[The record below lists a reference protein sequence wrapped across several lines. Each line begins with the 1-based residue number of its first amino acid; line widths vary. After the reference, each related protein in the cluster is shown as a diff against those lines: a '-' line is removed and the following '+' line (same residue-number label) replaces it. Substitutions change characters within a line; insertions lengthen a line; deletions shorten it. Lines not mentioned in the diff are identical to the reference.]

1 MREIPGNDAIR
12 VKKGE
17 LRIDKSNT
25 VLAPVLCGLDRVP
38 LKAWLHNEELYFR
51 YGNIAILRYGLKE
64 TSNNQVERRGPALP
78 ANEADLCPSS
88 TRLHGHRSYRPVI
101 ARTPC

>member
-51 YGNIAILRYGLKE
+51 YGNIAI
-64 TSNNQVERRGPALP
+64 
-78 ANEADLCPSS
+78 
-88 TRLHGHRSYRPVI
+88 
-101 ARTPC
+101 

>member
-25 VLAPVLCGLDRVP
+25 VLAPVLCVLDRVP
-38 LKAWLHNEELYFR
+38 LKAWLHN
-51 YGNIAILRYGLKE
+51 
-64 TSNNQVERRGPALP
+64 
-78 ANEADLCPSS
+78 
-88 TRLHGHRSYRPVI
+88 
-101 ARTPC
+101 